1 MSGWVLLVTYVCFVS
16 CVHFCRCPGSPPH
29 WAYGL
34 QSCWNEMGNSPSG
47 SLLPALTYSGWQVSS
62 ILKASL
68 QPWDRKWH
76 GHTKVGHW
84 TQSSCIMMWPRWWER
99 MSTIPHPR
107 GCMYMACIWMGL
119 DGIVGAAN
127 SLSPPP
133 KYYSH
138 FSQWSTSMLW
148 TQLTI
153 WRTPSYTCAQ
163 YTKSLVAQTLHT
175 LLWWVSVHPL
185 PRPMQPTLTTGFW
198 GVWHYSVTSSR
209 LESKQQIL
217 CAALPHYV
225 IATIPVNSLSC
236 ILFHYS
242 PIHTVFTTECNIN
255 KGLWYLFLEQPSTL
269 CTVT

>member
-1 MSGWVLLVTYVCFVS
+1 MSSACNLRLLCVLC
-16 CVHFCRCPGSPPH
+16 
-29 WAYGL
+29 
-34 QSCWNEMGNSPSG
+34 
-47 SLLPALTYSGWQVSS
+47 SLLQVSWES
-62 ILKASL
+62 STLGLWFTELLEWNGQFSKWIFTARPNVFWMTGFFNPQGFLTAMRQEVTRAHKGWTLDSVIL
-68 QPWDRKWH
+68 
-76 GHTKVGHW
+76 HT
-84 TQSSCIMMWPRWWER
+84 ER

-133 KYYSH
+133 KYYSP

-148 TQLTI
+148 TQLTM

-185 PRPMQPTLTTGFW
+185 PRPMQPTLTTGSW

-209 LESKQQIL
+209 L
-217 CAALPHYV
+217 
-225 IATIPVNSLSC
+225 
-236 ILFHYS
+236 
-242 PIHTVFTTECNIN
+242 
-255 KGLWYLFLEQPSTL
+255 
-269 CTVT
+269 